1 MNTLFTI
8 AAAYQWT
15 TKNKGGE
22 INNSEKAIK
31 QIIDFTTKRF
41 INKMHKNGC
50 NPRQTITPAYNSTY
64 KKLASDKKLIF
75 LYR

>member
-22 INNSEKAIK
+22 INNSEKE
-31 QIIDFTTKRF
+31 
-41 INKMHKNGC
+41 
-50 NPRQTITPAYNSTY
+50 P
-64 KKLASDKKLIF
+64 
-75 LYR
+75 